1 MPTAVIPVDR
11 KISRKSTKYNAEALY
26 IRVVRQSRKP
36 VFYEEYSVADTID
49 GRFDMIILHVFLVL
63 RRLKIEGKSTESL
76 GQALFDA
83 MFTTMDSS
91 LREMGVGDLSVGKR
105 IKKMATAFY
114 GRVEAYDAPLIA
126 GDRAALCDALARN
139 LFRGEPVKDGIK
151 ESLADYMLATW
162 SHLNNQPH
170 QRFFL
175 GLVDFEN
182 AV

>member
-1 MPTAVIPVDR
+1 MTSLAIPVNLNF
-11 KISRKSTKYNAEALY
+11 SRKSTKYNAEALY

-36 VFYEEYSVADTID
+36 VFYEEYGVADTID

-63 RRLKIEGKSTESL
+63 RRLKVEGEPTDSL

-83 MFTTMDSS
+83 MFVNMDSS

-105 IKKMATAFY
+105 IKRMATAFY

-126 GDRAALCDALARN
+126 GDRAALSDALARN

-151 ESLADYMLATW
+151 ESLSDYMLATW
-162 SHLNNQPH
+162 SHLNDQPH

-182 AV
+182 TV